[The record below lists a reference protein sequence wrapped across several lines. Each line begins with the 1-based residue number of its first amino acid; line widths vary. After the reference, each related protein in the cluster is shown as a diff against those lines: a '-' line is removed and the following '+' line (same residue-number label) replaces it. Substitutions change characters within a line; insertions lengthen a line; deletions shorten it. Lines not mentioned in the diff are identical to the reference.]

1 MLAKQLFV
9 EGRLFYLSRDGSKIF
24 AAATGNNGATFEA
37 GTASGLFAE
46 RFGSNNVGG
55 GHPYSNY
62 AVSADGQ
69 RFLVARSIARDTDS
83 GPEPIVV
90 VTNWA
95 AGLKK

>member
-1 MLAKQLFV
+1 MSC
-9 EGRLFYLSRDGSKIF
+9 FYVSPAGSKIF
-24 AAATGNNGATFEA
+24 AVATRANGATFEA
-37 GTASGLFAE
+37 GTAGGLFEE

-69 RFLVARSIARDTDS
+69 RFLIARSIARDTDS